1 MQTQIPSTV
10 LPLREP
16 PTCTRGAHRIHSKQ
30 RQKLCPVL
38 SKMQPLRSRL
48 KADEGLKRGGGRM
61 VRNALRVL
69 KRMGRLDKEK
79 GRFAPWTMRV
89 SKEGKKSMGIRSQ
102 WASVSG

>member
-1 MQTQIPSTV
+1 
-10 LPLREP
+10 
-16 PTCTRGAHRIHSKQ
+16 
-30 RQKLCPVL
+30 
-38 SKMQPLRSRL
+38 MQPLRSRL
-48 KADEGLKRGGGRM
+48 KADEGLKAGEGLKRGGGRM

-102 WASVSG
+102 WASGSG